1 MLQKKGEFESL
12 KLNILTTVSDLTLKL
27 FTCNSITSKSVNLNT
42 SLSTKQDKLSAGTNI
57 IIVANNV

>member
-12 KLNILTTVSDLTLKL
+12 KLNILTTESDLTLRN
-27 FTCNSITSKSVNLNT
+27 FTCNSITSEGVNLNT

-57 IIVANNV
+57 TIVANNV